1 MPILMSEP
9 KDVQT
14 DGDELKK
21 IIEGDWHYA
30 AHPKIQRYVGKFFE
44 RIRTENK
51 ITAKVHGNYGVY
63 TASIKVQGKETQSA
77 CSCYIGKGGG
87 CHHCAAL
94 ARTFLNQPDSFTL
107 VEKKEL
113 RQVRSLA
120 DVDAYL
126 RGTTLDELL
135 RELKAAGVAQK
146 DFADIIGMNPRHL
159 SSIKS
164 SELRN
169 HYYNE
174 LGATKLA
181 CLWVIEHTRHSRKNR
196 RK

>member
-1 MPILMSEP
+1 MSAT
-9 KDVQT
+9 VQIEV
-14 DGDELKK
+14 DELEK
-21 IIEGDWHYA
+21 IIADDWRHA

-44 RIRTENK
+44 RARAENK
-51 ITAKVHGNYGVY
+51 IAAKVHGNYGVY
-63 TASIKVQGKETQSA
+63 TVSIKVQGKETHSA

-94 ARTFLNQPDSFTL
+94 ARTFLNNPDSFTP

-135 RELKAAGVAQK
+135 KELKATGVAQK

-169 HYYNE
+169 RYYNE

-181 CLWVIEHTRHSRKNR
+181 CLWVLEHTGRARKSR